1 MKALEVA
8 ASWAFFLLL
17 GQGPVIIGF
26 DGCFLLIYL
35 QKSGFDYFWGTEV
48 QEILYFQALKKA
60 DDGNWTRDPFL
71 TKEVL
76 YLWATSTSCRI
87 YRSHLD
93 MLPELNRI
101 VNPYFLT
108 FLFL

>member
-1 MKALEVA
+1 MPENPP
-8 ASWAFFLLL
+8 S
-17 GQGPVIIGF
+17 PVIIGF

-35 QKSGFDYFWGTEV
+35 QKSGFDYFWGTEI

-76 YLWATSTSCRI
+76 YLWATSALCRI
-87 YRSHLD
+87 YRSHLNI
-93 MLPELNRI
+93 LPELVCI
-101 VNPYFLT
+101 VNPYF
-108 FLFL
+108 

>member
-8 ASWAFFLLL
+8 ASWAFFFLL

-48 QEILYFQALKKA
+48 QEILYCELYPHMTEVTCFQTL
-60 DDGNWTRDPFL
+60 
-71 TKEVL
+71 
-76 YLWATSTSCRI
+76 
-87 YRSHLD
+87 
-93 MLPELNRI
+93 
-101 VNPYFLT
+101 
-108 FLFL
+108 

>member
-1 MKALEVA
+1 M
-8 ASWAFFLLL
+8 SF
-17 GQGPVIIGF
+17 
-26 DGCFLLIYL
+26 
-35 QKSGFDYFWGTEV
+35 YF
-48 QEILYFQALKKA
+48 YFQALKKA

-76 YLWATSTSCRI
+76 YLWATSASCQI